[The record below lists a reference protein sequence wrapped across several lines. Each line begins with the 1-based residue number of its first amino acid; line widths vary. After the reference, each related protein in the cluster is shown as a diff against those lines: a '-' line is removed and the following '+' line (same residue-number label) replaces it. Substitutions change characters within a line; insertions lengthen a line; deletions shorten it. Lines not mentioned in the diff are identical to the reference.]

1 MKSNNSWILLKSN
14 ADTIPLET
22 IPSGSKG
29 RPDPIYPIIFSQLLS
44 GSATVAQAPLA
55 SMNHEAEV
63 MGWGSVLGWMSRISS
78 GLGFL
83 QSLFTL
89 RIKRWNVKCESTIL
103 ETSAVASQSSS
114 ACLTFVC
121 LVWGYLKE
129 KWGTEFFSSHQ
140 CCGLV
145 SCIIPI
151 CNHRFQMTSK

>member
-1 MKSNNSWILLKSN
+1 MKSNNSWILLKSK

-22 IPSGSKG
+22 IPSSSKG

-44 GSATVAQAPLA
+44 GSAMVAQAPLA

-89 RIKRWNVKCESTIL
+89 RIKSTIL

-121 LVWGYLKE
+121 LVWGYLTG
-129 KWGTEFFSSHQ
+129 KWGAEFFSSHQ